1 MADFDDFFL
10 DDDGL
15 EEEASLGPVEKAKL
29 EVIEKIEATV
39 KEAKRNIEYKESA
52 DFRANFMVISR
63 YVGAMTDLEALSD
76 PDFADIMEQMTGERP
91 EALTD
96 EQILDKIDEIMAT
109 VKEMSFTDLKEYENK
124 QNTVQVNPHEDDDDD
139 DFGF

>member
-10 DDDGL
+10 DGDDL
-15 EEEASLGPVEKAKL
+15 EDEASLGPVEKAKL
-29 EVIEKIEATV
+29 KVIEKIEATV

-52 DFRANFMVISR
+52 DFRANFMVLSR

-76 PDFADIMEQMTGERP
+76 PDSIGIGQLTGE
-91 EALTD
+91 EKTSLSED
-96 EQILDKIDEIMAT
+96 QILDKIDEIMAT
-109 VKEMSFTDLKEYENK
+109 VTEMSFTDLKEYENK
-124 QNTVQVNPHEDDDDD
+124 QNTIQVNPHEDDDYD